1 MADPGVNRRDHPND
15 NADPAH
21 ENLDVIQQKIASLEK
36 LFDQQSPSLQ
46 YLTSAVE
53 RLAKTA
59 KPKHTKRKRRYF
71 TSRSSSVSS
80 SSSSSDDELPKRQ
93 KTTNPTVSSDTEQ
106 EAELLVNQG
115 KQPRKHLSKKA
126 LLPVVPET
134 RRSGTNS
141 IKT

>member
-59 KPKHTKRKRRYF
+59 KRKRRYF

-134 RRSGTNS
+134 F
-141 IKT
+141 

>member
-59 KPKHTKRKRRYF
+59 KRKRRYF

-115 KQPRKHLSKKA
+115 KQPRKHLSKRA